1 MSNIDTNKGVECFD
15 DYVAKYVKDINFRNK
30 VNTIENIYT
39 IESKGMKLN
48 DKGENT

>member
-30 VNTIENIYT
+30 VNTIENIY
-39 IESKGMKLN
+39 IPSKVGKEWN
-48 DKGENT
+48 